1 MFILGLLF
9 HYTTHTDVHHHRILP
24 DVSIAPNH
32 QHHPAQRR
40 RREIKVRRQ
49 NSSA

>member
-9 HYTTHTDVHHHRILP
+9 HYTTHTDAHHHRILP
-24 DVSIAPNH
+24 DVSIASSH
-32 QHHPAQRR
+32 QHHLAQR